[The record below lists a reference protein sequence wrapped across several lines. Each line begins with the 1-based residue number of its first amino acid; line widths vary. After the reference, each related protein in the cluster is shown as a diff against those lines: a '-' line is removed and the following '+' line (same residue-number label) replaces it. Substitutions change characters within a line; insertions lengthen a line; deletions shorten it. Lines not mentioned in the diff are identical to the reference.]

1 LVFAVYPVFH
11 NTGIKMGTLL
21 ASLHEEHKARQER
34 LKKAA
39 FKAVT
44 IIPIPIHVATEP
56 PPEPTPP
63 PAPEPRKCSTTFDA
77 TVLETCQFYNV
88 RPKDV
93 FSNRHAPEFVK
104 CRHIMAYILYDITSF
119 TNPQIGKKMN
129 RDPTSILHAINK
141 IKSNLDTLQPDIT
154 EIERRIAL
162 HKEK

>member
-1 LVFAVYPVFH
+1 
-11 NTGIKMGTLL
+11 MGTLL

-39 FKAVT
+39 FKEVT
-44 IIPIPIHVATEP
+44 SIPQSAP
-56 PPEPTPP
+56 PVN
-63 PAPEPRKCSTTFDA
+63 APQNNAERLPSSDAAEGGADASLIKKCSTTFDA

-88 RPKDV
+88 RPRDV

>member
-1 LVFAVYPVFH
+1 
-11 NTGIKMGTLL
+11 MGTLL

-44 IIPIPIHVATEP
+44 VDAIPIHQSAP
-56 PPEPTPP
+56 PFSTPQNIAERLP
-63 PAPEPRKCSTTFDA
+63 SSDAAEGGAGTIKKCSTTFDA